1 MLIYQRRAIHINLR
15 SKKVDFFEG
24 IKFDYN
30 SNIAQGLDIIEVRHI
45 DKMDSGPAKANRFY
59 FYYIRGG
66 FVFILYGLLDV

>member
-1 MLIYQRRAIHINLR
+1 MNLPKEGHPYKF
-15 SKKVDFFEG
+15 KKQKS
-24 IKFDYN
+24 KFDYN
-30 SNIAQGLDIIEVRHI
+30 SNLDQGLDIIEVRHI